1 MYGNGLG
8 RRMKPKE
15 VHLVTLRLL
24 TLDSLESKEY
34 IQKHALDSNMWEAYF
49 PLSDLDHNAKLRECF
64 GLLPHGVVVEMAC
77 RFAES
82 VLDLFE
88 KEHPGDKR
96 PREAIMA
103 ARAWIKNP
111 CQETRDAANAAAN
124 AAADAAYAGYAGY
137 AGYAAARA
145 ADAANYA
152 ADAAN
157 YAAYAAAAAYY
168 AADVDPSQKEKQIG
182 IVLDVMREQEALTH
196 NDAQK

>member
-1 MYGNGLG
+1 ML
-8 RRMKPKE
+8 PKE

-82 VLDLFE
+82 VLDVFE
-88 KEHPGDKR
+88 KEYPDDKR

-111 CQETRDAANAAAN
+111 CQETRDAAAYAADAADAADAAYAAYAAYAVNAAYAASYAADAAYANAAAN
-124 AAADAAYAGYAGY
+124 AAW
-137 AGYAAARA
+137 AAR
-145 ADAANYA
+145 
-152 ADAAN
+152 
-157 YAAYAAAAAYY
+157 AAYY

-182 IVLDVMREQEALTH
+182 IVLDVIRHYENKHIPLEREQNETVF
-196 NDAQK
+196 